1 MGSGGQGGDG
11 GEGGQGGRHKREGKW
26 TYAPGCHPL
35 SLDNPTTTPSAP
47 MSPPPKLLVS
57 QKEILSKPNLHPS
70 SLNRAPSVVGN
81 QQELPLSSFPPS
93 CLVLLM
99 LFFHGTVAKP
109 GASLELW

>member
-1 MGSGGQGGDG
+1 MGAREVMAGRGVKGAGTRERASGLMPLAVIPFL
-11 GEGGQGGRHKREGKW
+11 W
-26 TYAPGCHPL
+26 TIPPQPHPHPCPL
-35 SLDNPTTTPSAP
+35 
-47 MSPPPKLLVS
+47 PPKLLVS

>member
-1 MGSGGQGGDG
+1 MPLAVIPFL
-11 GEGGQGGRHKREGKW
+11 W
-26 TYAPGCHPL
+26 TIPPQPHPHPCPL
-35 SLDNPTTTPSAP
+35 
-47 MSPPPKLLVS
+47 PPKLLVS

-81 QQELPLSSFPPS
+81 QQDLPLSSFPPS
-93 CLVLLM
+93 RLVLLM